1 MPHISKLMMLFFAA
15 VICFEGQKPLGRSI
29 GDEPTLRVLE
39 NKAFKRGEVL
49 KYRIHYGFIDAGE
62 AIIQVTDEEKMVD
75 GRKTFHA
82 VGIGYSKGSFDWF
95 FKVRDKYETYI
106 DEQAMV
112 PWLFI
117 RRVNEGGYTINQDY
131 KFNQYKKTVDAN
143 GTNYNTPEYVQDMIS
158 SFYFARNMDFSTAKK
173 GDIFTISSFVDKE
186 MFDLKIKFA
195 GRDLVKTEFGR
206 IKCLKFHPVVQKGRI
221 FKTEDDLNVWITD
234 DNNHIPV
241 RAEAKI
247 LFGAL
252 FMDLIQ
258 YANVATPFV
267 IEKK

>member
-1 MPHISKLMMLFFAA
+1 MFRLPKILFVLLLSFFGFQAQEPEHLY
-15 VICFEGQKPLGRSI
+15 V
-29 GDEPTLRVLE
+29 GDEAPLRVLE

-49 KYRIHYGFIDAGE
+49 KFRIHYGFIDAGE
-62 AIIQVTDEEKMVD
+62 AIIQVTDETKQID
-75 GRKTFHA
+75 GRTTFHA

-106 DEQAMV
+106 DEKALI
-112 PWLFI
+112 PWMFI

-143 GTNYNTPEYVQDMIS
+143 GTSYNTPENVQDMIS
-158 SFYFARNMDFSTAKK
+158 SFYYARNLDFSQAKK

-186 MFDLKIKFA
+186 MFDLKIKYA
-195 GRDLVKTEFGR
+195 GKELVKTEFGR

-221 FKTEDDLNVWITD
+221 FKSEDDLNVWITD

-247 LFGAL
+247 LFGAI
-252 FMDLIQ
+252 FMELIQ
-258 YANVATPFV
+258 YANIATPFV